1 MKRLS
6 RKKLVKDNEKDYI
19 YNDELHRGNAH
30 GDAGEG
36 SGCD

>member
-19 YNDELHRGNAH
+19 YDDELHHGYAY